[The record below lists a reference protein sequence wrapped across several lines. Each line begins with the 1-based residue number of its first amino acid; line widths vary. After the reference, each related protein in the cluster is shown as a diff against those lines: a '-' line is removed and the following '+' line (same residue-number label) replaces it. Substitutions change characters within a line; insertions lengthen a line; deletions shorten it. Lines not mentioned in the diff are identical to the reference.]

1 MPIVKSSNLPTY
13 DRLLSEGRTILDSNR
28 AMTQDIREIHI
39 GFCNLMPDAA
49 LQATERQWFRL
60 IGESNRVAQIY
71 IHPFTLP
78 VIERDEKT
86 SDYLKAHYDDFET
99 LKKDGLDA
107 LIITGAN
114 MPVEGLLDGSDQWDD
129 LKDLYAW
136 ANENVCSVIS
146 SCFASYALMAFQH
159 QELPMTHT
167 TKRHGAYPHYV
178 LDRAHPL
185 TRGINT
191 KMDVCHSR
199 WGEIT
204 KDQYIKTGMKP
215 LIESRDIGVHLSV
228 SQDGFRNICFQGHP
242 EYDTASLLKE
252 YKRELTTLTD
262 KKNPPPLPVNYFGP
276 KAQKLLTDYLS
287 GVLPDFPEKEIE
299 PLIENTWTDSARSI
313 ISNWVGHVYQITNID
328 RKKQFMDGVVSSNPL
343 GI

>member
-13 DRLLSEGRTILDSNR
+13 DRLLSEGRTILESDR
-28 AMTQDIREIHI
+28 AITQDIRELHI

-60 IGESNRVAQIY
+60 IGEANRVAQIY

-78 VIERDEKT
+78 VIERDQKT
-86 SDYLKAHYDDFET
+86 SAYISEHYDSFET
-99 LKKDGLDA
+99 LKQDGLDA

-114 MPVEGLLDGSDQWDD
+114 MPVEGLMDEGNQWDD
-129 LKDLYAW
+129 LRGLYDW
-136 ANENVCSVIS
+136 ANKNVCSVIS
-146 SCFASYALMAFQH
+146 SCFSSYALMAFNHGQ
-159 QELPMTHT
+159 LPMKHS
-167 TKRHGAYPHYV
+167 TKRHGVYPHYV
-178 LDRAHPL
+178 LDRTHPL
-185 TRGINT
+185 TRGTNT

-204 KDQYIKTGMKP
+204 RSQYETAGLIP

-228 SQDGFRNICFQGHP
+228 SGDGFRHLCFQGHP

-252 YKRELTTLTD
+252 YKRELTSLTD
-262 KKNPPPLPVNYFGP
+262 KSQAPPLPNDYFGP
-276 KAQKLLTDYLS
+276 KAQGLIDGYLS
-287 GVLPDFPEKEIE
+287 GKLDNFPEKEIE

-313 ISNWVGHVYQITNID
+313 ISNWVGHVYQITNVD
-328 RKKQFMDGVVSSNPL
+328 RTKQFMDGINPDNPL
-343 GI
+343 NI